1 MSLRTAIA
9 AALVIAATPALAE
22 NLNAQQAR
30 EFVVGRHFAFVCF
43 DGTAGQGKVLGDGSV
58 SGRVRLQGSAPERS
72 VTLPRDTLRLRG
84 DAVCAAVKGLAFE
97 PCFDVIK
104 TSARSFRGTLAG
116 VPGMWCDFTRGG
128 SRPGFASAPRRTA
141 LNQASN

>member
-30 EFVVGRHFAFVCF
+30 KFVVGRHFAFVCF

-58 SGRVRLQGSAPERS
+58 SGRIRLQGSAPERS
-72 VTLPRDTLRLRG
+72 VTLPRDTLRVRG

-104 TSARSFRGTLAG
+104 TSARTFRGTLAG

-128 SRPGFASAPRRTA
+128 RPGFAAAPRRTA